1 MTSQSTATSSRRHL
15 VIPDVQHKPGCS
27 TEHLTWAGKYAVEM
41 LPDVIVVIGD
51 WWDLPSLSSYD
62 KGKKSF
68 EGRRYVK
75 DIDAGNEAMDAFMA
89 PIHAEIARRKKGKR
103 KAWDP
108 ELHFT
113 LGNHENRITRAVED
127 SAELEDLMS
136 FDDFNLKEHGFN
148 VHGFLE
154 PVVIEGICF
163 QHYFTSGIMG
173 RPVSSAQAMLNKKHQ
188 STVMGHVQDRQIA
201 YAKRA
206 DGTRITGLFAGICYR
221 HEESYLA
228 ASEGTST
235 SWAGVW
241 VLNECDG
248 TGAFDEMPVSLSYLE
263 RKYGLES

>member
-1 MTSQSTATSSRRHL
+1 MKSTATAQSRRHL

-27 TEHLTWAGKYAVEM
+27 TDHLTWAGKYAVEM

-51 WWDLPSLSSYD
+51 WWDMESLSSYD

-75 DIDAGNEAMDAFMA
+75 DIDAGNQAMDAFMA
-89 PIHAEIARRKKGKR
+89 PIKSEITRRKKGKR

-113 LGNHENRITRAVED
+113 LGNHENRIMRAVDD

-136 FDDFNLKEHGFN
+136 FDDFNLEEHGFK
-148 VHGFLE
+148 VHDYLD
-154 PVVIEGICF
+154 VVTIDGVAYSHF
-163 QHYFTSGIMG
+163 FTSGVMG
-173 RPVSSAQAMLNKKHQ
+173 RPVSSAATMLNKKHM

-206 DGTRITGLFAGICYR
+206 DGARITGIFAGIYYQ
-221 HEESYLA
+221 HDEDYLTPQT
-228 ASEGTST
+228 GTST
-235 SWAGVW
+235 TWAGVW
-241 VLNECDG
+241 VLNEVDDG
-248 TGAFDEMPVSLSYLE
+248 SFDEMPVSLNYL
-263 RKYGLES
+263 RSKYE